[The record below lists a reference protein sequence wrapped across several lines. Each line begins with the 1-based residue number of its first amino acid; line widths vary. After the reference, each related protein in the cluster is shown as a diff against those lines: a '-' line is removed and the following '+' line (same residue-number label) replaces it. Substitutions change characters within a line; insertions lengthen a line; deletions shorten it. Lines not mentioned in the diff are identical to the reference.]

1 MVIRAM
7 ISKVSLWIGFVRVS
21 YRLTQKFFLVFQKVS
36 SVWFEF
42 KQKCGSFTLREGKL
56 EGTSAIYTLVK
67 LRSVEL
73 PPSLQ
78 DMAVI
83 S

>member
-1 MVIRAM
+1 MIIRAM
-7 ISKVSLWIGFVRVS
+7 ISQISLRIGFVRVS
-21 YRLTQKFFLVFQKVS
+21 YRSYTEKFVVFQKVS
-36 SVWFEF
+36 LVWFEF

-67 LRSVEL
+67 LL

>member
-21 YRLTQKFFLVFQKVS
+21 YRLTQIFLVFQKVS